1 MNTNAVNFSVETAKA
16 ESRTD
21 EKFLAMNW
29 AQHLQTPGRHRGSKL
44 FFLPSTPG
52 ENALGFFFLPKT
64 SACHG
69 IAQHPDPYGGL
80 GYRLHRED
88 KRIHLTLTDLHK
100 DVQTTSSSCNCTHS
114 GIFLLRW
121 AVPSYPW
128 AWLASRTKRLSLLFI
143 KFKDRLMA
151 YLRPFSHFHIK

>member
-29 AQHLQTPGRHRGSKL
+29 AQHLQTPGRHRGLKL

-52 ENALGFFFLPKT
+52 EKAFLPKT

-80 GYRLHRED
+80 GYSCGKDCTE
-88 KRIHLTLTDLHK
+88 RIKGYTSPSQISIKMSRQPPLLATAHTQEYFCLGEPSPVIPGRDWLPEQK
-100 DVQTTSSSCNCTHS
+100 DWVCCSSS
-114 GIFLLRW
+114 LRTDW
-121 AVPSYPW
+121 W
-128 AWLASRTKRLSLLFI
+128 RI
-143 KFKDRLMA
+143 
-151 YLRPFSHFHIK
+151 